1 MAFYVKDNIYLDL
14 KTINIS
20 INTLTLTN
28 MSFATLHVIHVW
40 NI

>member
-1 MAFYVKDNIYLDL
+1 MLRF

-28 MSFATLHVIHVW
+28 TSHLQHYTNYETFDKNDLKVILQ
-40 NI
+40 